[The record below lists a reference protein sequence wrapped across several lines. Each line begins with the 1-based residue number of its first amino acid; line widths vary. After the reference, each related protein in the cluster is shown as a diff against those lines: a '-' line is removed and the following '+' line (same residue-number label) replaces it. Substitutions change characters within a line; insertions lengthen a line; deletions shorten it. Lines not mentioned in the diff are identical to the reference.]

1 MSWKLQGAALDRNN
15 LETLCSFI
23 RGTNQFTQATKVK
36 EFESRYAE
44 WQGCRYCVFVNS
56 GSSANLLIVTA
67 LKELKGWGDGD
78 EIIVPA
84 VTWATSITPVI
95 QSGLKPVFVDVNLE
109 DLSFNYTKIEGCLSE
124 STRAI
129 FVTHLLGF
137 PANIPLLKKIIGNR
151 NILIME
157 DCCESHGATIDG
169 VKVGTFGVGSTFS
182 FYWGHHM
189 TTIEGGMICT
199 DIEDLYKML
208 LLKRSHGLARELPL
222 QYHDEIRR
230 QYPNIDFRFLFLTD
244 GFNMRNTEQHAVLG
258 LTQLKELDKAIE
270 IRNRNYA
277 RFMQICQKHKES
289 LFILESAGISS
300 FALPYLFKKSGQ
312 MERFQ
317 EKLNEAGIESRP
329 VLSGNLLRQPFLKN
343 YYDTSRFRNADFL
356 HTNAF
361 YIGNNQFVGEQQLKL
376 LESVMCEFF
385 GVIKRSC

>member
-1 MSWKLQGAALDRNN
+1 MGWKLQGNALDRNDR
-15 LETLCSFI
+15 ETLHSFI
-23 RGTNQFTQATKVK
+23 RGTNQFTQSAKVK

-56 GSSANLLIVTA
+56 GSSANLLIVNA
-67 LKELKGWGDGD
+67 LKELKGWEDGD

-84 VTWATSITPVI
+84 VTWATNIAPVI

-109 DLSFNYTKIEGCLSE
+109 DLSFDYTKIEGCLSE

-169 VKVGTFGVGSTFS
+169 VKVGNFGVGGTFS

-208 LLKRSHGLARELPL
+208 LLKRSRPL
-222 QYHDEIRR
+222 
-230 QYPNIDFRFLFLTD
+230 
-244 GFNMRNTEQHAVLG
+244 
-258 LTQLKELDKAIE
+258 
-270 IRNRNYA
+270 
-277 RFMQICQKHKES
+277 
-289 LFILESAGISS
+289 
-300 FALPYLFKKSGQ
+300 
-312 MERFQ
+312 
-317 EKLNEAGIESRP
+317 
-329 VLSGNLLRQPFLKN
+329 
-343 YYDTSRFRNADFL
+343 
-356 HTNAF
+356 
-361 YIGNNQFVGEQQLKL
+361 
-376 LESVMCEFF
+376 
-385 GVIKRSC
+385 